1 MPSNGATQSFTS
13 AASPSSPSEPPQSSR
28 AAAPSLRRTTL
39 GGSLP
44 PRTFWGF
51 VAATFAVLIIAYLSY
66 RSLESR
72 TGGADRMTETLE
84 VTQHLESLLSAL
96 KDAETG
102 QRGYLLTG
110 SERYLDPYEAAS
122 VSVPQEIAG
131 CRRVL
136 ASNPLQLQRID
147 TIDQL
152 AAQKMGELKQTVDLK
167 RADRSD
173 EALKIVRGDSGRAL
187 MDQVRGIVA
196 TMMTAER
203 TTLADRTREWEE
215 STSVSAI
222 VTGGGSVLL
231 LCLIFASAVVSSR
244 EFRAQEVEGWLRK
257 GQTELG
263 GRLQGDKSLEALGD
277 GIVEFLSRYIGA
289 QLGAVYFAETENH
302 LKRVGAY
309 AFPVAPLGEGES
321 APATAGLTRQALRSN
336 EILTVS
342 DVPKDYF
349 PISSGLGSTQA
360 RNLLLAPVT
369 ADGTPNA
376 VLEFAFFRPIAPHVL
391 DLLRRSAEPIGVALR
406 TTQFRRELVSL
417 LEETQRQ
424 AEELQTQQEELRVQN
439 DGLERHTRAL
449 QESQER
455 LHNQQSEL
463 EQINS
468 QLEEQT
474 QALARQRDDLTVAQG
489 ELQRANT
496 YKSEFLANMS
506 HELRTPLNSSL
517 ILAKLLMDNRH
528 GNLDEEQ
535 VKFAQTIYSAG
546 NDLLTLINDILD
558 LSKIEV
564 GKLDVRPDTI
574 VLSRMVDELES
585 SFNPVAQDR
594 KLDLTFDIDAK
605 VPATMRTD
613 PTRLQQILKNLLSN
627 ALKFTEHGGVSLH
640 IHRLDE
646 GRLAFDVKDT
656 GIGIPEGQHDVI
668 FEAFRQADGTTNR
681 RYGGTGLGLS
691 ISRDLA
697 RLLGGELSMT
707 SAPGRGST
715 FTLVLPEQFIAQQ
728 DGAGAR
734 EPARAALPPTRRLPK
749 VPPPPQPPPAA
760 PVLATAPLADDRER
774 ITPGSRALLIIEDD
788 VNFARVIYDLAREL
802 EFSAVLAQ
810 SADEGLAMAE
820 RFRPSAIVLDVGLPD
835 RSGLSV
841 LDALKHSPTTRHIPV
856 HMMSVSDYTQTALE
870 MGATGYAVK
879 PVMREQLVD
888 ALRRLETKFTQGT
901 RRVLVVEDNQVHRES
916 TCQLLAADDVE
927 TVAVGTAAD
936 ALEKLGTTTFDCM
949 VLDLSLPDQT
959 GFELL
964 EEMSQKEQYSFPPVI
979 VYTGRS
985 LSRDEEQTLRRFS
998 TSIILKGARSPE
1010 RLLDEVTLFLHQV
1023 EAKLPPDRQRM
1034 LRDARHREAVF
1045 EGRRVL
1051 VVEDDVRNIFALSS
1065 VLEPKGAKIEIAR
1078 NGREA
1083 LDALRDKPAVD
1094 LVLMDIM
1101 MPEMDGLQATRAIRK
1116 QPQFAGLPIIAL
1128 TAKAM
1133 IDDREQCL
1141 AAGAND
1147 YIAKPLDV
1155 DKLLS
1160 LARVWMPK

>member
-1 MPSNGATQSFTS
+1 MPALQ
-13 AASPSSPSEPPQSSR
+13 
-28 AAAPSLRRTTL
+28 RTTL

-51 VAATFAVLIIAYLSY
+51 VAATFAVLLISYLSY

-72 TGGADRMTETLE
+72 TEGSDRLTETLE
-84 VTQHLESLLSAL
+84 VTQHLGLLLSAL

-110 SERYLDPYEAAS
+110 TERYLEPYEAAI
-122 VSVPQEIAG
+122 VTLPQE
-131 CRRVL
+131 L
-136 ASNPLQLQRID
+136 ATTRHLVANDPLQLQRLD
-147 TIDQL
+147 TVDQL
-152 AAQKMGELKQTVDLK
+152 AARKMAELKLTVDLK
-167 RADRSD
+167 RVD
-173 EALKIVRGDSGRAL
+173 RGDDAVKRVKEDIGREM
-187 MDQVRGIVA
+187 MDQLRAVIGNMV
-196 TMMTAER
+196 TAER
-203 TTLADRTREWEE
+203 ATLTERTQAWKQ
-215 STSVSAI
+215 STSISAV
-222 VTGGGSVLL
+222 VTWGGSGLL
-231 LCLIFASAVVSSR
+231 LALIIASALVSSR
-244 EFRAQEVEGWLRK
+244 EFRAQEVEAWLRK
-257 GQTELG
+257 GQTELS
-263 GRLQGDKSLEALGD
+263 GRLQGDQSLEKLGD
-277 GIVEFLSRYIGA
+277 GVADFLSQYLDA
-289 QLGAVYFAETENH
+289 QLGAVYFAETENY
-302 LKRVGAY
+302 LKRVGGY
-309 AFPVAPLGEGES
+309 ALPAVRVGDGETL
-321 APATAGLTRQALRSN
+321 PATAGLTKQALLSN
-336 EILTVS
+336 EILAVA
-342 DVPKDYF
+342 DIPADYF
-349 PISSGLGSTQA
+349 PVSSGLGAS
-360 RNLLLAPVT
+360 RPKNLLLAPAT
-369 ADGTPNA
+369 ADGAPNA
-376 VLEFAFFRPIAPHVL
+376 VLEFAFFRPVAPHVL
-391 DLLRRSAEPIGVALR
+391 ELLRRASEPIGVALR
-406 TTQFRRELVSL
+406 TTQFRRELVNL

-455 LHNQQSEL
+455 LHNQQAEL

-528 GNLDEEQ
+528 GNLNDEQ

-558 LSKIEV
+558 LSKVEV

-574 VLSRMVDELES
+574 VLARTVDELENTFS
-585 SFNPVAQDR
+585 PVAQLR
-594 KLDLTFDIDAK
+594 KLELTFELDEQ

-627 ALKFTEHGGVSLH
+627 ALKFTEQGGVSLR
-640 IHRLDE
+640 IHRPE
-646 GRLAFDVKDT
+646 PGKLAFDVKDT
-656 GIGIPEGQHDVI
+656 GIGIPEGQHEVI

-697 RLLGGELSMT
+697 RLLGGELSVT

-715 FTLVLPEQFIAQQ
+715 FTLVLPEQFTAADGVREPARPAPPPARRLPKAQP
-728 DGAGAR
+728 AR
-734 EPARAALPPTRRLPK
+734 EPAWATSTVALT
-749 VPPPPQPPPAA
+749 
-760 PVLATAPLADDRER
+760 TAPLADDREK
-774 ITPGSRALLIIEDD
+774 IAPGTRTLLIIEDD
-788 VNFARVIYDLAREL
+788 VNFARVIYDLAHEL

-810 SADEGLAMAE
+810 SAEEGLAMAE

-841 LDALKHSPTTRHIPV
+841 LDALKHSPNTRHIPV
-856 HMMSVSDYTQTALE
+856 HMMSVSNYTQAALE
-870 MGATGYAVK
+870 MGAAGYAVK
-879 PVMREQLVD
+879 PVMREQLVE
-888 ALRRLETKFTQGT
+888 ALKRLETKFTQGT

-949 VLDLSLPDQT
+949 VLDLSLPDRT

-998 TSIILKGARSPE
+998 TSIIVKGARSPE

-1023 EAKLPPDRQRM
+1023 ESKLPPDRQRM

-1065 VLEPKGAKIEIAR
+1065 VLEPKGAKVEIAR

-1083 LDALRDKPAVD
+1083 LEALRDRPAMD

-1116 QPQFAGLPIIAL
+1116 QPQFARLPIIAL

-1133 IDDREQCL
+1133 VDDREQCI